1 MWGCGRRAKRNVWRV
16 GTQKWEEG
24 QEGSLY
30 THRRRRGSPRGVYR
44 TSKEREA
51 GCASTTTSHT
61 EWDTGIMGELAIH
74 ELRRVKI
81 QNIENP
87 MIVNRAEFQLRF
99 PPRVMK

>member
-1 MWGCGRRAKRNVWRV
+1 MWGRCRRAKRNVWRV

-30 THRRRRGSPRGVYR
+30 THPRCRGSLRGVYR
-44 TSKEREA
+44 TSKEHEV

-61 EWDTGIMGELAIH
+61 KCDTGIMGELAIEQIQ

-87 MIVNRAEFQLRF
+87 MIVNRAEFQL
-99 PPRVMK
+99 